1 VAPKLEDDTKT
12 EKATD
17 KPSASTQPDAPD
29 YARLRIQSGNQLI
42 VFRASLRRRLSGKAV
57 NRGDGSRSCGS
68 SSRSDGSSSGSG
80 GGGGLTSRGSSGGG
94 LGDDGSDDGGEATE
108 RWRDDGSDDGGEAT
122 ERW

>member
-42 VFRASLRRRLSGKAV
+42 VFKASLRCRLSGKAV
-57 NRGDGSRSCGS
+57 NRGDGSRSGGS
-68 SSRSDGSSSGSG
+68 SSGSSGGSSRSDGSSSGSG

-108 RWRDDGSDDGGEAT
+108 RWRDDGNGA
-122 ERW
+122 